1 MRVLWITNILFP
13 EAERLLIG
21 KGELKS
27 SGGWMLGAA
36 EALLKYHSVDL
47 YIATVTK
54 SINEFKV
61 IQGEN
66 VTYYILPYGN
76 GNLSYNSEYEL
87 YWKKVQKIVQ
97 PDIVH
102 IHGTEFTHGLAY
114 IKSCG
119 SSNVVVSIQGLKS
132 VIADY
137 YYSGITLTDVFRN
150 ITFRDLLRGSIIAQ
164 QKAFRN
170 YSRYEVEIIRNV
182 NNIIGRTSW
191 DKAHVLAVNP
201 HVHYHLCNETLRKEF
216 YDGSEWDYATCTK
229 YSIFLSQASNPIKG
243 FHQVLKAMPL
253 ILRDYPDTTIRIAGN
268 NLTAFKT
275 LKDKIRLS
283 GYGKFIRNLIQEY
296 GIENRITYVGN
307 LNATEMKLEYLRAN
321 VFICP
326 SSIENSPN
334 SLGEAQILGTP
345 CVASYVGGI
354 PDMMIGNEENLY
366 RFEDIEMLAYKVNSV
381 FASGECQK
389 NMTGIASIRHDPQ
402 INSDKLY
409 KIYQS
414 IV

>member
-253 ILRDYPDTTIRIAGN
+253 ILRDYPDATIRIAGN

>member
-1 MRVLWITNILFP
+1 MKVLWITNILFP
-13 EAERLLIG
+13 EAERLLTG
-21 KGELKS
+21 KGEFKS

-36 EALLKYHSVDL
+36 GALLKYHSVDL
-47 YIATVTK
+47 CIATVTK
-54 SINEFKV
+54 SINELKV

-66 VTYYILPYGN
+66 VTYYILPYGK

-87 YWKKVQKIVQ
+87 YWKKVKKIVQ

-137 YYSGITLTDVFRN
+137 YYSGITLTEVFRN
-150 ITFRDLLRGSIIAQ
+150 ITFRDLLRGSIMTQ

-170 YSRYEVEIIRNV
+170 YSRYEVEYIQNV

-191 DKAHVLAVNP
+191 DKAHILAVNP
-201 HVHYHLCNETLRKEF
+201 HAHYYICNETLRKEF
-216 YDGSEWDYATCTK
+216 YDGSKWTYTTCTK
-229 YSIFLSQASNPIKG
+229 HSIFLSQASNPIKG
-243 FHQVLKAMPL
+243 FHKVLMAMPL
-253 ILRDYPDTTIRIAGN
+253 ILRNYPDTTIRVAGN
-268 NLTAFKT
+268 DIISFKT

-283 GYGKFIRNLIQEY
+283 GYGKFIRNLILKL
-296 GIENRITYVGN
+296 GIENRITFVGD
-307 LNATEMKLEYLRAN
+307 LNASEMKNEYLRAN

-354 PDMMIGNEENLY
+354 PDMMVGNEENLY
-366 RFEDIEMLAYKVNSV
+366 RFEDVEMLAYKVNNI

-389 NMTGIASIRHDPQ
+389 NMRGNASIRHDPQ